1 MSDPVVQDG
10 LQVVSAGGLAEETKQ
25 NMFETHAENYITYYI
40 NVNCFSVGPA
50 NAALSPGFA
59 S

>member
-25 NMFETHAENYITYYI
+25 NMFETHAETI
-40 NVNCFSVGPA
+40 
-50 NAALSPGFA
+50 
-59 S
+59 